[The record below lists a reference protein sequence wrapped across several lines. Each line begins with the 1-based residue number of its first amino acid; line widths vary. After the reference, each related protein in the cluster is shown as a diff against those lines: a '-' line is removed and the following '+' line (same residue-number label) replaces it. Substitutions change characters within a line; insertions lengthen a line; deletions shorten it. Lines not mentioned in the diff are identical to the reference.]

1 MSALPQLAKLPAVV
15 APPAHPTAHLLFIID
30 GLCGMGGAERVL
42 LTLAR
47 RLPEHGFCCSVATFA
62 VDPDLPDLKNLPC
75 PLHVFPMKRT
85 YGWQGLKTAR
95 KLRRLIRSERF
106 EVVHTF
112 FETSD
117 IFGGLVAKLSGAR
130 VLVSSRRDM
139 GILRSA
145 KHRVAYRFMGRLFDQ
160 VQTVS
165 EQVRDFCIREDRL
178 KPERV
183 VTLYNG
189 IDLQNTA
196 TENTGGG
203 RSAVDL
209 NRANHRIVTVGN
221 IRRVKGID
229 VLVRAAAQVCQR
241 YPGTLFLV
249 VGEIQDAQYYQE
261 LLSLAR
267 SLNIFD
273 NMKFL
278 GPSRDVF
285 SVLRQSDIFCL
296 LSRNEGFSNAVLEA
310 MGCGLPCV
318 VTDVGGNR
326 EAISEGRNG
335 FLVPSEDAEAAA
347 ARILTLIENP
357 KCARQMG
364 QLGRVTV
371 EEKFTTDAM
380 ITRLV
385 SLYHGLLGR
394 CTP

>member
-1 MSALPQLAKLPAVV
+1 MLAPPKMAKQSSVV
-15 APPAHPTAHLLFIID
+15 APPVHPTAHLLLIID
-30 GLCGMGGAERVL
+30 ELRGVGGAEGILWQMV
-42 LTLAR
+42 R
-47 RLPEHGFCCSVATFA
+47 RLPEHGFCCSIATFG
-62 VDPDLPDLKNLPC
+62 VDPDLPDLRSLPC

-95 KLRRLIRSERF
+95 KLRRLIRSEGF

-117 IFGGLVAKLSGAR
+117 IFGGLVAKLSGVR

-145 KHRVAYRFMGRLFDQ
+145 KHRVAYRLMGRLFDQ
-160 VQTVS
+160 VQAVS

-196 TENTGGG
+196 TETTAVG
-203 RSAVDL
+203 RSVVDL
-209 NRANHRIVTVGN
+209 NHQIVTVGN
-221 IRRVKGID
+221 VRRVKGID
-229 VLVRAAAQVCQR
+229 VLVRAAAQVCRR
-241 YPGTLFLV
+241 YPETVFVV
-249 VGEIQDAQYYQE
+249 VGKIQDAQYYQE
-261 LLSLAR
+261 LLSLAQ
-267 SLNIFD
+267 SLNVS
-273 NMKFL
+273 NKMKFL

-285 SVLRQSDIFCL
+285 SVLKQSDIFCL

-310 MGCGLPCV
+310 MACGLPCV

-326 EAISEGRNG
+326 EAISEGQTG

-357 KCARQMG
+357 ECAKQMG
-364 QLGRVTV
+364 QRGHTTV

-380 ITRLV
+380 VTKLV
-385 SLYHGLLGR
+385 SLYHGLLGQSTR
-394 CTP
+394 